1 MESFKVPYSSTNQF
15 SKLVID
21 YLNEDGQLKPFISHF
36 PSLENF
42 EKQIAEKQNHKI
54 NRKVLVEVLKKQN
67 SYLSLSE
74 QSKNNIEKLLSK
86 NTFSMTT
93 GHQLCLFTGPLYF
106 IYKIISTINL
116 SQQLKEKY
124 PKNNFV
130 PVFWM
135 ATEDHDF
142 QEVNHINLF
151 GKKIAWDS
159 KQSGAVGHMKL
170 KGIQKVLNKLKAVFG
185 ESKNIQQ
192 LIQLFENAYLE
203 HNSLATATRYLV
215 NELFGKY
222 GLVII
227 DGDDKRLKEQ
237 FLPIIKKDI
246 LQNGF
251 VKSIQKCSNELVK
264 NYKVQ
269 AYVRDV
275 NFFKLSKEKR
285 ELIKGGVTKNEI
297 AEKPEKFSPNVLMR
311 PLYQES
317 ILPNIAYIG
326 GGAEVAYWMQLKT
339 AFKQESIPFPILVL
353 RNSVMLIST
362 KQLQKITDLGFVL
375 EDLFLEEDQ
384 LHKQYIQIQTSSIS
398 LDKEIETINR
408 IFDSMSEKTID
419 KNLQSTIKAE
429 KQKQLKSLQKL
440 EKKLLK
446 SEKRKHEIALQ
457 KISKLKKNL
466 FPNNSLQERFD
477 NFIPFYLKDGR
488 NFIEILLTELNPLA
502 ANFVILPLQ

>member
-339 AFKQESIPFPILVL
+339 AFKQENIPFPILVL

-384 LHKQYIQIQTSSIS
+384 LHKQYVQIQTSSIS

>member
-1 MESFKVPYSSTNQF
+1 MESFKIPYSSTNQF

-67 SYLSLSE
+67 SNLSLSE

-116 SQQLKEKY
+116 SQQLNKKY
-124 PKNNFV
+124 HKNNFV

-170 KGIQKVLNKLKAVFG
+170 KGIQKVLNELKAVFG
-185 ESKNIQQ
+185 ESKNVQQ

-227 DGDDKRLKEQ
+227 DGDDKHLKEQ

-269 AYVRDV
+269 AHVRDV

-285 ELIKGGVTKNEI
+285 ELIKGGVAKNEI

-339 AFKQESIPFPILVL
+339 AFKQENIPFPILVL

-384 LHKQYIQIQTSSIS
+384 LHKQYVQIQTSSIS

-502 ANFVILPLQ
+502 ANFVILPIQ

>member
-1 MESFKVPYSSTNQF
+1 MKAVEIPYKKTNQF

-21 YLNEDGQLKPFISHF
+21 YINKDKKIAPFINHF
-36 PSLENF
+36 PTLENF
-42 EKQIAEKQNHKI
+42 EEQIIEKQNHNI
-54 NRKVLVEVLKKQN
+54 NRSLLVKVIQQQN
-67 SYLSLSE
+67 ANFLLSE
-74 QSKNNIEKLLSK
+74 ETKNNIDFLLNK
-86 NTFSMTT
+86 DTFTVTT

-106 IYKIISTINL
+106 IYKIISTIKL
-116 SQQLKEKY
+116 SQQLKERY

-142 QEVNHINLF
+142 KEVNHINLF
-151 GKKIAWDS
+151 GKKIVWDS
-159 KQSGAVGHMKL
+159 NQSGAVGHMKL
-170 KGIQKVLNKLKAVFG
+170 EGIQKVLDELKVVFG
-185 ESKNIQQ
+185 ESKNVQQ

-203 HNSLATATRYLV
+203 HNSLAAATRYLV
-215 NELFGKY
+215 NELFGRY

-237 FLPIIKKDI
+237 FIPIIKKDI

-264 NYKVQ
+264 SYKVQ
-269 AYVRDV
+269 AHIRDV
-275 NFFKLSKEKR
+275 NFFRLSDEKR

-297 AEKPEKFSPNVLMR
+297 VEQAEKFSPNVLMR

-353 RNSVMLIST
+353 RNSVMLVST
-362 KQLQKITDLGFVL
+362 KQLQKVTDLGFVL
-375 EDLFLEEDQ
+375 EDLFLEEAQ
-384 LHKQYIQIQTSSIS
+384 LHKKYVQIQTSAIS
-398 LDKEIETINR
+398 LEKEIQVINI
-408 IFDSMSEKTID
+408 IFDSISERTVD

-429 KQKQLKSLQKL
+429 KQKQLRSLQKL
-440 EKKLLK
+440 EKKLLR
-446 SEKRKHEIALQ
+446 SEKRKHEVAVQ

-466 FPNNSLQERFD
+466 FPKNSLQERFD
-477 NFIPFYLKDGR
+477 NFIPFYLKDGE
-488 NFIEILLTELNPLA
+488 NFIKILLAELNPLA
-502 ANFVILPLQ
+502 ANFVILPIQ

>member
-1 MESFKVPYSSTNQF
+1 M
-15 SKLVID
+15 
-21 YLNEDGQLKPFISHF
+21 
-36 PSLENF
+36 
-42 EKQIAEKQNHKI
+42 
-54 NRKVLVEVLKKQN
+54 
-67 SYLSLSE
+67 
-74 QSKNNIEKLLSK
+74 
-86 NTFSMTT
+86 
-93 GHQLCLFTGPLYF
+93 
-106 IYKIISTINL
+106 
-116 SQQLKEKY
+116 
-124 PKNNFV
+124 
-130 PVFWM
+130 
-135 ATEDHDF
+135 
-142 QEVNHINLF
+142 
-151 GKKIAWDS
+151 
-159 KQSGAVGHMKL
+159 
-170 KGIQKVLNKLKAVFG
+170 
-185 ESKNIQQ
+185 
-192 LIQLFENAYLE
+192 
-203 HNSLATATRYLV
+203 
-215 NELFGKY
+215 FGKY

-269 AYVRDV
+269 AHVRDV
-275 NFFKLSKEKR
+275 NFFKLSEEKR
-285 ELIKGGVTKNEI
+285 ELIKGGFAKNEI

-339 AFKQESIPFPILVL
+339 AFKQENIPFPILVL

-384 LHKQYIQIQTSSIS
+384 LHKQYVKIQTSSIS

-408 IFDSMSEKTID
+408 IFDSMSKKTID

-477 NFIPFYLKDGR
+477 NFIPFYLKDGG
-488 NFIEILLTELNPLA
+488 NFIEILLAELNPLA

>member
-1 MESFKVPYSSTNQF
+1 MESFKIPYSSTNQF

-67 SYLSLSE
+67 SNLSLSE
-74 QSKNNIEKLLSK
+74 QSKNNIEKLLSE

-339 AFKQESIPFPILVL
+339 AFKQENIPFPILVL

-384 LHKQYIQIQTSSIS
+384 LHKQYVQIQTSSIS

>member
-1 MESFKVPYSSTNQF
+1 MESFKIPYSSTNQF

-67 SYLSLSE
+67 SNLSLSE

-142 QEVNHINLF
+142 EEVNHINLF

-185 ESKNIQQ
+185 ESKNIQE

-237 FLPIIKKDI
+237 VLPIIKKDI

-264 NYKVQ
+264 NYQVQ

-297 AEKPEKFSPNVLMR
+297 AKKPEKFSPNVLMR

-339 AFKQESIPFPILVL
+339 AFKQENIPFPILVL

-384 LHKQYIQIQTSSIS
+384 LHKQYVQIQTSSIS

-408 IFDSMSEKTID
+408 IFDSMSKKTID

-446 SEKRKHEIALQ
+446 SEKRKHEITLQ

-466 FPNNSLQERFD
+466 FPKNSLQERFD
-477 NFIPFYLKDGR
+477 NFIPFYLKDEG
-488 NFIEILLTELNPLA
+488 NFIEILLAELNPLA

>member
-1 MESFKVPYSSTNQF
+1 MESFKIPYSSTNQF

-67 SYLSLSE
+67 SNLSLSE
-74 QSKNNIEKLLSK
+74 QSKNNIEKLLSE

-151 GKKIAWDS
+151 GKKIVWDS

-170 KGIQKVLNKLKAVFG
+170 KGIQKVLNELKAVFG
-185 ESKNIQQ
+185 ESKNVQQ

-251 VKSIQKCSNELVK
+251 VKSIQKCSNELAK

-269 AYVRDV
+269 ANVRDI
-275 NFFKLSKEKR
+275 NFFKLSEEKR
-285 ELIKGGVTKNEI
+285 ELIKGWVAKNEI

-339 AFKQESIPFPILVL
+339 AFKQENIPFPILVL

-362 KQLQKITDLGFVL
+362 KQLQKITDL
-375 EDLFLEEDQ
+375 
-384 LHKQYIQIQTSSIS
+384 
-398 LDKEIETINR
+398 ETINR
-408 IFDSMSEKTID
+408 IFDSMSKKTID

-477 NFIPFYLKDGR
+477 NFIPFYLKDEG
-488 NFIEILLTELNPLA
+488 NFIEILLAELNPLA
-502 ANFVILPLQ
+502 ANFVILPLQSL

>member
-67 SYLSLSE
+67 SNLSLSE
-74 QSKNNIEKLLSK
+74 QSTNNIEKLLSK

-151 GKKIAWDS
+151 GKKIVWDS

-170 KGIQKVLNKLKAVFG
+170 KGIQKVLNELKAVFG
-185 ESKNIQQ
+185 ESKNVQQ

-269 AYVRDV
+269 AHVRDV

-339 AFKQESIPFPILVL
+339 AFKQENIPFPILVL

-362 KQLQKITDLGFVL
+362 KQLQKITDLDFVL

-384 LHKQYIQIQTSSIS
+384 LHKQYVQIQTSSIS

-477 NFIPFYLKDGR
+477 NFIPFYLKDGG
-488 NFIEILLTELNPLA
+488 NFIEILLAELNPLA

>member
-1 MESFKVPYSSTNQF
+1 MESFKIPYSSTNHF

-21 YLNEDGQLKPFISHF
+21 YLNEGLQLKPFISHF

-42 EKQIAEKQNHKI
+42 EKQIAEKKNHKI
-54 NRKVLVEVLKKQN
+54 NRKTLVEVLRKQN
-67 SYLSLSE
+67 SNLSLSG
-74 QSKNNIEKLLSK
+74 QSKRNIKSLLSE
-86 NTFSMTT
+86 NTFSITT

-106 IYKIISTINL
+106 IYKIISSLNL
-116 SQQLKEKY
+116 SQQLKKKY
-124 PKNNFV
+124 PKNNFI
-130 PVFWM
+130 PIFWM

-142 QEVNHINLF
+142 QEINHINLF
-151 GKKIAWDS
+151 GEKIAWDS
-159 KQSGAVGHMKL
+159 KQSGPVGHMNPE
-170 KGIQKVLNKLKAVFG
+170 GIQEVLDELKVILG
-185 ESKNIQQ
+185 ESKNVQQ
-192 LIQLFENAYLE
+192 LIQLFENAYLK
-203 HNSLATATRYLV
+203 HSSLADATRYLV

-222 GLVII
+222 GLLII
-227 DGDDKRLKEQ
+227 DGNDKHLKEQ
-237 FLPIIKKDI
+237 SLQIIKKDI
-246 LQNGF
+246 LENGF
-251 VKSIQKCSNELVK
+251 VKLIQECSNELVK

-269 AYVRDV
+269 AHVRDV
-275 NFFKLSKEKR
+275 NFFKLSHEKR
-285 ELIKGGVTKNEI
+285 ELIKGGVTANEI
-297 AEKPEKFSPNVLMR
+297 EEEPEKFSPNVLMR

-326 GGAEVAYWMQLKT
+326 GGAEVAYWMQLKMV
-339 AFKQESIPFPILVL
+339 FKQEKMPFPILIL

-362 KQLQKITDLGFVL
+362 KQLQRIVDLGFVL
-375 EDLFLEEDQ
+375 EDLFLEEIK
-384 LHKQYIQIQTSSIS
+384 LHKQYIQMQTSSIS
-398 LDKEIETINR
+398 LEKELETINR
-408 IFDSMSEKTID
+408 IFDSILERTVD

-477 NFIPFYLKDGR
+477 NFIPFYLKHGE
-488 NFIEILLTELNPLA
+488 NFIEILLEELNPLA